1 MRILSVGVLF
11 LSLASCVWAGEH
23 TVTVLADKTPVLELT
38 VPLEAKVSTGK
49 EKTVIHTTNMFLHV
63 WPVSEAKTVDEAQV
77 RLGDVIKGDVLKFS
91 ASATN
96 EITVAGAPARL
107 LVGDGVEADDGDA
120 AKADVVIFGAGN
132 RIFIACVHGEGN
144 DASRERDPMLKMLQT
159 VRSPQDQR
167 PGK

>member
-1 MRILSVGVLF
+1 MKILGIGVLF
-11 LSLASCVWAGEH
+11 LSLVSCVWAADR
-23 TVTVLADKTPVLELT
+23 TVTVLADKVPALELA
-38 VPLEAKVSTGK
+38 VPPEAKVSAGK
-49 EKTVIHTTNMFLHV
+49 DKIVIHTTNMYLHV
-63 WPVSEAKTVDEAQV
+63 WPVTGAKTVNEAQV
-77 RLGDVIKGDVLKFS
+77 RLDDVIKGDVLKFS

-96 EITVAGAPARL
+96 EITVAGSPARL

-159 VRSPQDQR
+159 VKSPQDQR